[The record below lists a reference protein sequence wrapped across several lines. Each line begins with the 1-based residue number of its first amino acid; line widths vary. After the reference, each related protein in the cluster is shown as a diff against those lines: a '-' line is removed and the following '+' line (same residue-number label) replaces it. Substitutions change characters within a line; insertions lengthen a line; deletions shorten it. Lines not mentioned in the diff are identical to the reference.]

1 MYYGLSLNVGN
12 FGLDIYL
19 TQFIFGMVELPARLG
34 SLPLLQRLGRK
45 KVQAAVLIFGGVACL
60 ALIAIPEGTLMKCLN
75 INISCF
81 YLTFIFRFLHVKARG
96 FPNRDI
102 PTKCNLCNCAI
113 RMLILQTAT
122 AQNKNRAIK
131 LGLFAHCQIFPSW
144 SRSSP

>member
-19 TQFIFGMVELPARLG
+19 TQFIFGVVELPARLG

-81 YLTFIFRFLHVKARG
+81 YLTFIFRCLHVKARG
-96 FPNRDI
+96 SRTETYRPNV
-102 PTKCNLCNCAI
+102 TCAI
-113 RMLILQTAT
+113 VQ
-122 AQNKNRAIK
+122 
-131 LGLFAHCQIFPSW
+131 
-144 SRSSP
+144 